1 MKKKNRIAAI
11 LLALF
16 FGSFGVHRF
25 YLRKPFS
32 GVLYIIF
39 FWTGIPAVLSVIGA
53 FRFAF
58 MSDEKFD
65 EKYNSSPVKDN
76 LDDDGE

>member
-1 MKKKNRIAAI
+1 MKKKNRVAAI

-39 FWTGIPAVLSVIGA
+39 FWTGIPAILSVIGA

-65 EKYNSSPVKDN
+65 RKYNASTVKDSHDEE
-76 LDDDGE
+76 DD